1 MLLAWEISIQIKY
14 PTARAQEQEALQFQ
28 LLLLICV
35 LNHLLDGPG
44 PFARQTV
51 D

>member
-28 LLLLICV
+28 LLLV
-35 LNHLLDGPG
+35 LNHPLDGPG
-44 PFARQTV
+44 PFARQIF